1 MDSDRFIRECP
12 ILFKKYKV
20 KKKIGQG
27 AFGAVF
33 LGQRIIDNKY
43 VAIKVEKRKIQKPL
57 LESEAYLL
65 SQLKGL
71 GIPKVIS
78 FGKTKFYTVL
88 IEPLFGKTLFDIFI
102 ENGKQF
108 HLEELSL
115 IALQVIERLETIHA
129 QYVIHRDIK
138 PDNFIIGREDPNI
151 IYLLDFGLSKRYRS
165 LQTGRHVKFRNT
177 GKLTGTLR
185 FASPNALRGGEQS
198 RKDDLISAGYMLIY
212 LLKRKLPWQVIKALN
227 STDKYIKIYRMKKSL
242 KPEHLCQNLPKE
254 MTEYMKYV
262 QNLGFESNPDYNYL
276 KKLFHHILKTLNLN
290 ADKLLFSWIKQSD
303 IKKLKKKANPNSR
316 NSSPQSR
323 LYKKIRDNL
332 QKKRDASSSDSSENN
347 SYEVIPKIINHNANI
362 PMQRN
367 YSKDN
372 FENSDMTKLTSK
384 NNTIFVNFDKTINN
398 KLEKVFENIDKQL
411 DSKDTSNDK
420 NDGILSQKTAKVANK
435 LNNNEE
441 SESKIPPLTQNIRE
455 KFKNLIPQE
464 INNIDE
470 YLKELKGK
478 KDNFYN
484 QNKILSNDDIN
495 KNNELNKINNYLG
508 KKNSGEQL
516 RNKNSLDE
524 NMKEKKQPMN
534 MGSTNKND
542 IITPEGKK
550 LKNNGGLDKKIKNN
564 NGIMN
569 QNLNDNSSNIP
580 SMNNNN
586 LNTNMNMKEK
596 VKLNKHIDMN
606 NPKVKKINPK
616 KLNSGNMNGD
626 NLINNNKNYCAA
638 NTDHNEESYDVF
650 NNNQKYHRNM
660 EKNLFG
666 NNNNNSNNHNFIT
679 YTEPSNPD
687 YNDYMQIHKVQTE
700 PINDNKNAFQIF
712 KAINNDLCGNNDYN
726 LDSNKLK
733 SNNNMNQ
740 YNKMNKNFLMN
751 NKNKINGING
761 INDMNKQM
769 EPKVKCKKIHKNNNN
784 NLRKTN
790 QIMGNINNMNY
801 NGNNMNI
808 NLNMGPNNKMM
819 INRNIN
825 GNRNQINNNLNNPY
839 NNQGMNRQNRMMVNN
854 NYFPNNNMMPNNNFD
869 FMHNYNIQNNNN
881 NMQGPMSDY
890 HRRYGMNNQNKN
902 IRPFRFDN
910 QQYQD
915 FNGPK
920 KIF

>member
-1 MDSDRFIRECP
+1 MDCDRFIRECP

-177 GKLTGTLR
+177 GRLTGTLR

-347 SYEVIPKIINHNANI
+347 SYDVIPKIINHNANM

-420 NDGILSQKTAKVANK
+420 NGGILSQKTAKVANK

-455 KFKNLIPQE
+455 KVKNLIPQE

-542 IITPEGKK
+542 IITTEEKK
-550 LKNNGGLDKKIKNN
+550 LKNNGVLDKKIKNN

-596 VKLNKHIDMN
+596 VKLNKNIDMN

-616 KLNSGNMNGD
+616 KLNSGNMNGN

-660 EKNLFG
+660 QKNLFG

-726 LDSNKLK
+726 LDSNNIKL
-733 SNNNMNQ
+733 NNNMNQ

-761 INDMNKQM
+761 MNKQM
-769 EPKVKCKKIHKNNNN
+769 EPKVKCKKIHNNNN

-808 NLNMGPNNKMM
+808 NLNMDTNNKMM

-839 NNQGMNRQNRMMVNN
+839 NNQGMNRQNHMMVNN

-869 FMHNYNIQNNNN
+869 FMQNYNIQNNNN

-915 FNGPK
+915 FNGLK